1 MMKGPFGFPT
11 LVFPMSRI
19 SRLVV
24 PGMSHHIVQRGSR
37 RLNVF
42 RDEADRLSYVDFF
55 GESCEMFGLVI
66 HAYSLMP
73 NHVHYIAVPERPDS
87 VAKTFHRAHGMYSN
101 WFNEK
106 YQLVGHLWQE
116 RPFSCVL
123 SEGHLRNAVRYVE
136 NNPVRAGLVTTASD
150 YRWSSARSHCFGE
163 PDLLLNSLEPPAIP
177 GLASER

>member
-24 PGMSHHIVQRGSR
+24 PGMAHHIVQRGSR

-55 GESCEMFGLVI
+55 GESCEMFGLVV

-73 NHVHYIAVPERPDS
+73 NHVHYIAVPGRPDS
-87 VAKTFHRAHGMYSN
+87 VAKTSHRAHGMYSN
-101 WFNEK
+101 WFNEVPTCGPS
-106 YQLVGHLWQE
+106 LARASLLICIE
-116 RPFSCVL
+116 RRPFEEC
-123 SEGHLRNAVRYVE
+123 G
-136 NNPVRAGLVTTASD
+136 
-150 YRWSSARSHCFGE
+150 
-163 PDLLLNSLEPPAIP
+163 SLC
-177 GLASER
+177 GKQSG